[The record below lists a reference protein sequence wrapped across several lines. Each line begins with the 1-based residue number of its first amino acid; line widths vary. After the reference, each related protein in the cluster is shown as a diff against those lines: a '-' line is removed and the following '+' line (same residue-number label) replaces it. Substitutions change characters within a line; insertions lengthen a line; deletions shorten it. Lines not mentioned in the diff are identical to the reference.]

1 MSERA
6 KRASSVYKEILS
18 SGTISHSHLMDKSN
32 PRPPAVQTRVA
43 SPARKT
49 TVFGSDRQTATL
61 SDLPNMKSGTSHS
74 HTTPTLPQTTP
85 NHLSGPDPPLLRP
98 IWTPRGPHHGPHVD
112 PTWTPHG
119 PHQITFLTWKSAT
132 PPQLTPTP
140 HLILSQ
146 TTPLHSHTP
155 KNDCV

>member
-18 SGTISHSHLMDKSN
+18 SGMISHSHLMDKSN

-43 SPARKT
+43 SPAQKT

-61 SDLPNMKSGTSHS
+61 SDLPNMESGTSHS

-98 IWTPRGPHHGPHVD
+98 IWTPRGPHVD
-112 PTWTPHG
+112 PAWTP
-119 PHQITFLTWKSAT
+119 PWT
-132 PPQLTPTP
+132 PPNHLPNMEINNPTAAHTYPTP
-140 HLILSQ
+140 NSIPNHPSTL
-146 TTPLHSHTP
+146 TYP
-155 KNDCV
+155 